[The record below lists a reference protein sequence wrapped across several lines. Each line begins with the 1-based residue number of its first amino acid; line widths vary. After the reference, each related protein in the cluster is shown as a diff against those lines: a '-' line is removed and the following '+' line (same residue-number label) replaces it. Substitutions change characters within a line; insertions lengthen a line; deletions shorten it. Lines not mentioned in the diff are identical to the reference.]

1 MRISCVVVNYMQRR
15 YGTCCWQHP
24 DVDIPH
30 SFRNPDSKDPRA
42 SALTGRVDYV
52 DLAER
57 VVQGVTVEVIEA
69 SEHRRSREEPKRG
82 NLKSYGD

>member
-1 MRISCVVVNYMQRR
+1 MQRG
-15 YGTCCWQHP
+15 YGTCCWQLSDVETQHP
-24 DVDIPH
+24 
-30 SFRNPDSKDPRA
+30 FRNPDSKDPRA

-69 SEHRRSREEPKRG
+69 SDHRRSREEPKRG